1 MTSSRLKILYL
12 EDNPL
17 DVDLAVVALKQAGLD
32 CYFHNVD
39 SQQDF
44 LDTLDES
51 FDIILAD
58 YTLPQYNALEA
69 LSDLHKKEL
78 DIPVIIITG
87 TISEEAAVDCIKQ
100 GAADYILKDR
110 MTRLGPAVNQA
121 LDEKR
126 LRLAKAQA
134 ELDLRASE
142 ERYRFLTEFS
152 PDAIILYFGDEISY
166 VNQAGLK
173 LLGASSLEDVV
184 GKVPGDFV
192 SVGEEELLRSR
203 ESQLYQGDEVES
215 AVFNIIRLD
224 GKKITI
230 EVKTAPIDLKDDRGQ
245 QAFLTVFRDISD
257 RIQRE
262 KELEAIAKVSE
273 ALRMADD
280 LTQMVPV
287 TLEQVM
293 ILLDAVGAGIVLFD
307 MSSLDYMFVAG
318 NGVWAS
324 MENHIL
330 SSKIGAVVQ
339 VFQSGQTYIN
349 NTVQENLKDPLL
361 FHEELLKDVEAIAI
375 IPLIAQNETIG
386 VIGIGKNAEVTDDE
400 IRLLKAM
407 GDIVGNALQRAF
419 LEEDLEANFVET
431 VLALANMLEVRHTQ
445 TADHSQNMALRSQET
460 LRILGGSIEDLRIV
474 RLAALLHDIGKIGM
488 PDDVL
493 LKAGPLSDEEWEIV
507 KKHPEIGAEIVAPI
521 QKLTDVAPIIRAHH
535 EKFDGTG
542 YPFGL
547 KGDEIPLAARVL
559 TVIDAYGA
567 MVEERVYRPARS
579 SKKAITELKA
589 CAGADF
595 DPQVV
600 EAFIKVLREMREV

>member
-1 MTSSRLKILYL
+1 MTSSLLKILYL

-17 DVDLAVVALKQAGLD
+17 DVDLAVVALKQAGID
-32 CYFHNVD
+32 CDFQSVD
-39 SQQDF
+39 SQNEF
-44 LDTLDES
+44 LDILDES

-69 LSDLHKKEL
+69 LSDLNKKEL

-121 LDEKR
+121 LEEKR
-126 LRLAKAQA
+126 LRIAKAQA
-134 ELDLRASE
+134 ELDLIASE
-142 ERYRFLTEFS
+142 ERYRFLAEFS
-152 PDAIILYFGDEISY
+152 PDGIILYFGDEISY

-173 LLGASSLEDVV
+173 LLGASKLEEIV
-184 GKVPGDFV
+184 GKTPSDFV
-192 SVGEEELLRSR
+192 SVDEEEILRGR
-203 ESQLYQGDEVES
+203 ETQLYSGDAVES
-215 AVFNIIRLD
+215 AVFNLIRLD
-224 GKKITI
+224 GKTVTI
-230 EVKTAPIDLKDDRGQ
+230 EVKTSPIDLKDDRGQ
-245 QAFLTVFRDISD
+245 QAFLTVFRDITD

-262 KELEAIAKVSE
+262 KELEAIATVSE
-273 ALRMADD
+273 TLRMADN

-293 ILLDAVGAGIVLFD
+293 ILLDAIGSGIVLFD
-307 MSSLDYMFVAG
+307 ITSWDNTFVAG

-324 MENHIL
+324 MTNYPF
-330 SSKIGAVVQ
+330 SSKKGAIGQ

-349 NTVQENLKDPLL
+349 NTVQDNLNDPLL
-361 FHEELLKDVEAIAI
+361 GNEELIKYLEAIAI
-375 IPLIAQNETIG
+375 IPLIAQNGIIG
-386 VIGIGKNAEVTDDE
+386 ILGIGKDSEVTEND
-400 IRLLKAM
+400 IRLLKAI

-431 VLALANMLEVRHTQ
+431 VLALANTLEVRHTQ
-445 TADHSQNMALRSQET
+445 TADHSQKMALWSQET
-460 LRILGGSIEDLRIV
+460 LRRLGGSIEDLRIV

-488 PDDVL
+488 SDDIL
-493 LKAGPLSDEEWEIV
+493 LKDGPLTDEEWESV

-521 QKLTDVAPIIRAHH
+521 QKLADIAPIIRAHQ

-547 KGDEIPLAARVL
+547 KGEEIPLPARVI
-559 TVIDAYGA
+559 TAIDAYGA
-567 MVEERVYRPARS
+567 MIEDRVYRKSRS
-579 SKKAITELKA
+579 GEEAIAELNA
-589 CAGADF
+589 CSGMDF

-600 EAFIKVLREMREV
+600 DAFIRVLKEMGEV